1 MSAPITKPI
10 YRHTSVCYNL
20 PCLRKGVK
28 ELPNIKQQE
37 KRMRQAEKRRV
48 RNKSRKSEIKTYIRR
63 FDEALQRGDRDE
75 SEEYLKKAVRAL
87 DKAASD
93 GIIHKNNAANR
104 KSRLMA
110 KYNKAR

>member
-1 MSAPITKPI
+1 M
-10 YRHTSVCYNL
+10 
-20 PCLRKGVK
+20 
-28 ELPNIKQQE
+28 PNIKQQE

-48 RNKSRKSEIKTYIRR
+48 RNKSRKTEIKTYMKR
-63 FDEALQRGDRDE
+63 FEAALQRGDRDE
-75 SEEYLKKAVRAL
+75 STEYLNKAIRAL

-110 KYNKAR
+110 RYNKSA